1 MHQISLDPSARADSP
16 VDDKER
22 HDQTHE
28 ILPDLAYRRL
38 GIVNVIYF
46 GLPGTRSGDWVLID
60 AGLPGTAN
68 LIESAA
74 AARFGKNSRPS
85 CIIMTHAHA
94 DHAGG
99 LEALAKAWQVP
110 IFAHMME
117 IPYLN
122 GTAAYPPPDPGVGGG
137 AMPALSVLF
146 PRGPFNVSYWL
157 RPLPG
162 DQTVPGMPEWNWIHT
177 PGHTPGHVSLWRGSD
192 RALIAG
198 DAFITT
204 DQESVYAVLTQKP
217 EMHGPPMYY
226 TQNWEDA
233 EDSVRKLASLNAEIA
248 VTGHGHAMAGE
259 YMRAALNELANS
271 FRTVA
276 VPPHGKYV
284 AKPTSAENGTA
295 YVEKHKH

>member
-22 HDQTHE
+22 HDHTHE
-28 ILPDLAYRRL
+28 VLPDLAYRRL
-38 GIVNVIYF
+38 GIVNVVYC
-46 GLPGTRSGDWVLID
+46 GLPGAGADGWVLID
-60 AGLPGTAN
+60 AGLPGTGQ
-68 LIESAA
+68 LIQSAA
-74 AARFGKNSRPS
+74 TSRFGKAARPK
-85 CIIMTHAHA
+85 CIIMTHAHS

-99 LEALAKAWQVP
+99 LEALAKEWQVP
-110 IFAHMME
+110 VYAHALE

-137 AMPALSVLF
+137 AMSALSVLL

-162 DQTVPGMPEWNWIHT
+162 DHTVPGMPEWNWIHT

-192 RALIAG
+192 RSLVAG

-204 DQESVYAVLTQKP
+204 VSESVYAVLTQKA

-226 TQNWEDA
+226 TQNWEEA
-233 EDSVRKLASLNAEIA
+233 EASVRKLASLNPETV
-248 VTGHGHAMAGE
+248 VTGHGRAMAGE
-259 YMRAALNELANS
+259 PMRAALNELANS

-276 VPPHGKYV
+276 VPRHGKYV
-284 AKPTSAENGTA
+284 DRPASAEQRTA
-295 YVEKHKH
+295 YVEGHKR